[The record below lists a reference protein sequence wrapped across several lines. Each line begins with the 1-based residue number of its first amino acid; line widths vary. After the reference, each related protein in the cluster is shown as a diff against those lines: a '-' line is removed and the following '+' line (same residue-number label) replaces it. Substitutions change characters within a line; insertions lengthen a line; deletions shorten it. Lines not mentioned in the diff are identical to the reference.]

1 MSKIIVMDASIFEV
15 EGLTIYE
22 QMAFMVIRS
31 FMNRKTGSAFPSY
44 TTIAKYSR
52 MSRRKVID
60 VVKSLVEKGL
70 IEKEIR
76 PIETVNDKQRHTSNL
91 YIIEKP
97 VTSEQD
103 APPSA
108 QESPASSAQELP
120 PSEPYAPELKNSKNK
135 RQTNK
140 WNNNQRSA
148 QSPQLRCQSVI
159 DYSEDRIKQPPSNI
173 DPHEINKLLWQLGE
187 ISEKPVAS

>member
-1 MSKIIVMDASIFEV
+1 MDASIFEV

-31 FMNRKTGSAFPSY
+31 FMNRKTGAAFPSY
-44 TTIAKYSR
+44 GTIAKYSR
-52 MSRRKVID
+52 MSRRKAID

-70 IEKEIR
+70 IEKELR
-76 PIETVNDKQRHTSNL
+76 PIETINDKQRHTSNL

-97 VTSEQD
+97 ASEQETPPSESD
-103 APPSA
+103 APPNSA
-108 QESPASSAQELP
+108 QEVP
-120 PSEPYAPELKNSKNK
+120 PSEQHAPELNNLKNK

-148 QSPQLRCQSVI
+148 QSPQLRCHSLP
-159 DYSEDRIKQPPSNI
+159 DYEEDRAKQQSYATF
-173 DPHEINKLLWQLGE
+173 EEKQRQALELMRQLG
-187 ISEKPVAS
+187 IDEKPVAS